1 MIGILQNS
9 NLNNEKIKDILDW
22 HYKKVDTLLHNF
34 KVKLPYSRNLNQLER
49 DLGKTDIKKIIT
61 ATPDEL
67 MSLVKEL
74 PHDILKKYTVKSTK
88 DHIFCHL
95 YSTYRK
101 KYGGEL
107 VRKLEITVCPYCNR
121 NFISSDGEKS
131 PVQFDHF
138 YNKSKYPIFALS
150 FFNLIPCC
158 SVCNHWKATKD
169 FQISPY
175 DKNYKTDDIIQFSYF
190 PVDVGDYEIEIE
202 ALDSKMTNNIETLQ
216 LKQCYSTHINLLREL
231 VAKKKFFFNQ
241 TNRKF
246 WKELERQNNM
256 PNDMTVEEFLY
267 GNYLS
272 QEKYYLRP
280 LSKFTHDIVNEL
292 ERHKTD

>member
-1 MIGILQNS
+1 MNI
-9 NLNNEKIKDILDW
+9 
-22 HYKKVDTLLHNF
+22 
-34 KVKLPYSRNLNQLER
+34 
-49 DLGKTDIKKIIT
+49 
-61 ATPDEL
+61 
-67 MSLVKEL
+67 
-74 PHDILKKYTVKSTK
+74 
-88 DHIFCHL
+88 
-95 YSTYRK
+95 
-101 KYGGEL
+101 
-107 VRKLEITVCPYCNR
+107 
-121 NFISSDGEKS
+121 
-131 PVQFDHF
+131 
-138 YNKSKYPIFALS
+138 
-150 FFNLIPCC
+150 

-202 ALDSKMTNNIETLQ
+202 ALDSKMTSNIETLQ

-246 WKELERQNNM
+246 WKELEQQNNM